1 MGDAV
6 LFSVFLYAKRR
17 KRERKQYTATLMSL
31 TDSLKCVEGVKAIC
45 DEMCD
50 TQTSFHDEHQTICN
64 KVDDLKEEVR
74 RLWVVGGVK

>member
-17 KRERKQYTATLMSL
+17 KRERKQIYGNAYV
-31 TDSLKCVEGVKAIC
+31 DSLKCVEGVKAIC

-64 KVDDLKEEVR
+64 IVDDLKEEVR

>member
-1 MGDAV
+1 
-6 LFSVFLYAKRR
+6 
-17 KRERKQYTATLMSL
+17 MSL

-64 KVDDLKEEVR
+64 IVDNLKEEVR